1 MRGLICGVRRELGRN
16 APATARAGLAAFEKR
31 LALSSTNRKRKK
43 FERELESYLAGK
55 SYLRAAARR
64 HLSKE
69 MLRLVREIPPLM
81 ERVVTTLAR
90 TKARSEFLRD
100 YKMRLEDEARS
111 LSTKDRK
118 LLHIRRS

>member
-1 MRGLICGVRRELGRN
+1 
-16 APATARAGLAAFEKR
+16 
-31 LALSSTNRKRKK
+31 
-43 FERELESYLAGK
+43 
-55 SYLRAAARR
+55 
-64 HLSKE
+64 
-69 MLRLVREIPPLM
+69 MLRVVREIPPLM

-100 YKMRLEDEARS
+100 YEMRLEDEARS